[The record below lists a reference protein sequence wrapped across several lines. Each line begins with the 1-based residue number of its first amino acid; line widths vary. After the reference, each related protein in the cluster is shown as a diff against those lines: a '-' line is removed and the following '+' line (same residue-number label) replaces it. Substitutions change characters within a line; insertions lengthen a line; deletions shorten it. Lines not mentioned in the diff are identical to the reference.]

1 MITSKG
7 IELAAKCIKRLY
19 ALSAIKYQQLQA
31 QKFRSNIDS
40 FMRDVAILLD
50 SSLIACLIAII
61 VLGLLP
67 SVYVVA
73 KVQKDIAAGNVS
85 SLFKKGLG
93 LYNAG
98 NHTGAIKYYTKA
110 LTVTLNLHAVDALTS
125 RGVSLTALEN
135 YTGAIRY
142 YDKALAIDPHD
153 GRALNDK
160 GIDLDNLGNH
170 TGAILYYNKA
180 LAVDP
185 RDVHALTNKGLY
197 LDELGNHTGAIVYF
211 DKALVLDP
219 HHVNALIGKGAT
231 LDELGNHTGA
241 IEYYDRAKVIKS
253 SRF

>member
-1 MITSKG
+1 MNTSKVIKPG
-7 IELAAKCIKRLY
+7 SKCIKSPQ
-19 ALSAIKYQQLQA
+19 ALRNIKYQQVQA
-31 QKFRSNIDS
+31 RSRYKQYSIGRETA
-40 FMRDVAILLD
+40 MPLG
-50 SSLIACLIAII
+50 SSLILCLIAII

-67 SVYVVA
+67 SVYVLA

-85 SLFKKGLG
+85 NLFKIGLG
-93 LYNAG
+93 LYNVG
-98 NHTGAIKYYTKA
+98 NHTGAILYYNKA
-110 LTVTLNLHAVDALTS
+110 LAVTINPDAVDALTS

-160 GIDLDNLGNH
+160 GIDLYNLGNH

-219 HHVNALIGKGAT
+219 HHVNALIGKAAA
-231 LDELGNHTGA
+231 LDELGSHTGT
-241 IEYYDRAKVIKS
+241 IEYYHKAKAIKS